1 MSSYLYIL
9 YGWLLFVAI
18 VYAYMFYDI
27 HAEEID
33 IRDKWHR
40 LIEAFTEEE

>member
-1 MSSYLYIL
+1 MNTHHFIL

-27 HAEEID
+27 HAKEID
-33 IRDKWHR
+33 IRNKWHR
-40 LIEAFTEEE
+40 LIEAFTEEG